1 MNKTQAEIQQA
12 SQHIV
17 NLVEQIDGMTDEQME
32 HLGTLEES
40 FVFYFKN
47 DVYDKA
53 LFVCKETITYL
64 LEEFFVEV
72 GDSFLPKVQMVS
84 GMKVFR
90 MGVTDEDRARMAQI
104 MEELEGQE

>member
-17 NLVEQIDGMTDEQME
+17 NLVEQVEEMTRGQKE
-32 HLGTLEES
+32 HLDTLQES
-40 FVFYFKN
+40 FLFYFNN

-53 LFVCKETITYL
+53 LYTCKEVITFL
-64 LEEFFVEV
+64 LDEFFVEV
-72 GDSFLPKVQMVS
+72 GDSFIPKVQMVS

-104 MEELEGQE
+104 IEELEEQE

>member
-1 MNKTQAEIQQA
+1 MTKTQAEIQQA

-17 NLVEQIDGMTDEQME
+17 NLIEQIDGMTRGQKE
-32 HLGTLEES
+32 HLETLQES
-40 FVFYFKN
+40 FLFYFNN

-64 LEEFFVEV
+64 LDEFFVEV
-72 GDSFLPKVQMVS
+72 GDSFLPKS
-84 GMKVFR
+84 AIEVFR
-90 MGVTDEDRARMAQI
+90 MEVTDEDRARMAQI